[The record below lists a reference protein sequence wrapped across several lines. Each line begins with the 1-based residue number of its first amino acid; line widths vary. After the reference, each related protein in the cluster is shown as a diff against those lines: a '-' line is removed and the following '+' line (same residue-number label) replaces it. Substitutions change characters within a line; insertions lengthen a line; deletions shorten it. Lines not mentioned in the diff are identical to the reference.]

1 MTDDLRL
8 TTRRTAPL
16 DSVVRLVDLLRLL
29 TGEVHSL
36 TPDVD
41 SAGTPRRPATDDVQ
55 RLVRWRGEWSPL
67 LHFARRA
74 IEADGVVPDFRSVGL
89 LARRVAETV
98 ASFYPDADRQSDVFD
113 QMLILAGHAPSL
125 LPPDRVLTDSE
136 RARGAD
142 PQRRYRTPFRD
153 TLGGLLGVDA
163 AFIEWVRNNAPDDV
177 DTVAGK
183 MQRLTD
189 PGKSETR
196 RTLVIEDWTP
206 RLVLTLTA
214 DDDAAVAGALQGVTT
229 TKTNKRGTHLDLAF
243 PDWLRVDNDGRVLV
257 VTAPPGLSPATLAKA
272 LKGWSS
278 PRLEELT
285 RLVWSTA
292 VQSELQRF
300 KSRRPGLTLTAKRG
314 IDDALTTH
322 PDHYLDRQTTLTD
335 RGVVITSKGLQR
347 SVGRLVIPV
356 SSPSLLDAIVAGL
369 SSLATPDGHRLRRG
383 LTRLVHERRNNVT
396 DNDDLF
402 DGRIVTFAGLEAVAE
417 AFGLADPRDTR
428 TTLEMLV
435 AGDALRT
442 WRHNDRTEGGSLW
455 GLRWSRFDQSTG
467 VLKRGRPTAGDRL
480 ELNVGTLLVPTRE
493 ELTNANDKG
502 RYLVPDL
509 RHDVPVGRLSK
520 ELHGAV
526 WTLASR
532 FVAFQVQR
540 GEQVARGGGAIVLPV
555 APQRGAVGSWQRLVE
570 QSSADPSVVAELW
583 SQRDHVIGTLA
594 DGPTPLLKRADGVDR
609 WSLAD
614 CHDVE
619 RDFII
624 EGGQRRL
631 NGTRR
636 KAKDRRPSK
645 RKGS

>member
-8 TTRRTAPL
+8 TTERPTFLSGAGG
-16 DSVVRLVDLLRLL
+16 RLLDLLRLL
-29 TGEVHSL
+29 KGTAFSL
-36 TPDVD
+36 LPDVD
-41 SAGTPRRPATDDVQ
+41 SAGSPRRPATDDVQ
-55 RLVRWRGEWSPL
+55 RLVRWRGDWSPL

-74 IEADGVVPDFRSVGL
+74 IETDGGVPDSRSVGL

-98 ASFYPDADRQSDVFD
+98 ATFYAETDRQSDDDERTAAF
-113 QMLILAGHAPSL
+113 LSL
-125 LPPDRVLTDSE
+125 VPPGPD
-136 RARGAD
+136 D
-142 PQRRYRTPFRD
+142 PPRPRDYQPVNPLQHVTPLRP
-153 TLGGLLGVDA
+153 TSGGLLGVDA
-163 AFIEWVRNNAPDDV
+163 SFVEWVRNNAPDDV
-177 DTVAGK
+177 DKVAGELR
-183 MQRLTD
+183 RLTD
-189 PGKSETR
+189 PSGADALRARVIRDWSPR
-196 RTLVIEDWTP
+196 R
-206 RLVLTLTA
+206 VLTL
-214 DDDAAVAGALQGVTT
+214 AAGDTTDGLRGVTNA
-229 TKTNKRGTHLDLAF
+229 KTDKRGTHLDLTF

-257 VTAPPGLSPATLAKA
+257 VTAPPCLSPATLAKA

-292 VQSELQRF
+292 VKSELQRF

-322 PDHYLDRQTTLTD
+322 PDRYLNRQTTLTD
-335 RGVVITSKGLQR
+335 RGVVIVSKDLQR
-347 SVGRLVIPV
+347 SVGRLVVPV

-369 SSLATPDGHRLRRG
+369 SSLSTPDGHRLRRG

-396 DNDDLF
+396 APDDLF
-402 DGRIVTFAGLEAVAE
+402 DGRIVTFAGLVELAE
-417 AFGLADPRDTR
+417 TFGLSDPRDAR

-442 WRHNDRTEGGSLW
+442 WRHNDRTEGGNLW

-532 FVAFQVQR
+532 FVAYQVQR
-540 GEQVARGGGAIVLPV
+540 GEQVARGGGAIALPV

-624 EGGQRRL
+624 EGGQKRL
-631 NGTRR
+631 DGTRR
-636 KAKDRRPSK
+636 KARDRRPSK

>member
-1 MTDDLRL
+1 VTDDLRHP
-8 TTRRTAPL
+8 TRKVGTPGG
-16 DSVVRLVDLLRLL
+16 VVRLVDLLRLL
-29 TGEVHSL
+29 SGEAHSL

-41 SAGTPRRPATDDVQ
+41 GSGSPRRPATDDVQ

-74 IEADGVVPDFRSVGL
+74 IEADGAVPDWRSVGL

-98 ASFYPDADRQSDVFD
+98 ATFYAETDRQADVVD
-113 QMLILAGHAPSL
+113 QMLILAGHDPSL

-136 RARGAD
+136 RTRGTD
-142 PQRRYRTPFRD
+142 PQRRHRTPFRD
-153 TLGGLLGVDA
+153 APGGLLGVDA
-163 AFIEWVRNNAPDDV
+163 AFVEWVRNNAPEQV
-177 DTVAGK
+177 DAVTVK
-183 MQRLTD
+183 LQRLTD
-189 PGKSETR
+189 PSKSEAR
-196 RTLVIEDWTP
+196 RSEVIEDWTP
-206 RLVLTLTA
+206 LLIVTLTA
-214 DDDAAVAGALQGVTT
+214 DDDAAVAGALQGVTA
-229 TKTNKRGTHLDLAF
+229 TKTNKRGTHLNIAF

-285 RLVWSTA
+285 GLVWSTA
-292 VQSELQRF
+292 VQSELRRF
-300 KSRRPGLTLTAKRG
+300 KKIRPAVMVRHKTGV
-314 IDDALTTH
+314 DDVLTTH
-322 PDHYLDRQTTLTD
+322 PDAYLDRQTTLTD
-335 RGVVITSKGLQR
+335 DGVVIVSKERGKL
-347 SVGRLVIPV
+347 GRVVVPASDAAV
-356 SSPSLLDAIVAGL
+356 LDVIVAGL

-383 LTRLVHERRNNVT
+383 LTRLVHNRSQTLDR
-396 DNDDLF
+396 DDLI
-402 DGRIVTFAGLEAVAE
+402 DARVVTFAGLEEVAAE
-417 AFGLADPRDTR
+417 FGLSDPRDTR
-428 TTLEMLV
+428 ATREMLV

-442 WRHNDRTEGGSLW
+442 WRHGDRIAGGRLWSLS
-455 GLRWSRFDQSTG
+455 WSQLDPLTG
-467 VLKRGRPTAGDRL
+467 AVKRGRPAAGTRL
-480 ELNVGTLLVPTRE
+480 EMQVGTLLVPTRDD
-493 ELTNANDKG
+493 LTNANDKG

-532 FVAFQVQR
+532 FVAYQVQR
-540 GEQVARGGGAIVLPV
+540 ADQVARGGGAILLPV
-555 APQRGAVGSWQRLVE
+555 DPRRGVFGSWRSLIE

-583 SQRDHVIGTLA
+583 SQRDRVLGTLA
-594 DGPTPLLKRADGVDR
+594 DGDAPLLKRADGVDR

-624 EGGQRRL
+624 EGGQKRL
-631 NGTRR
+631 DGTRR
-636 KAKDRRPSK
+636 KARDRNKSK

>member
-8 TTRRTAPL
+8 TTERPSYLSGAG
-16 DSVVRLVDLLRLL
+16 VRLVDLLRLL
-29 TGEVHSL
+29 KGNAFSL

-41 SAGTPRRPATDDVQ
+41 GSGSPRRPATDDVQ

-74 IEADGVVPDFRSVGL
+74 IEADGAVPDWRSVGL

-98 ASFYPDADRQSDVFD
+98 ATFYAETDRQSDDDERTAYFAS
-113 QMLILAGHAPSL
+113 LIPRG
-125 LPPDRVLTDSE
+125 PDDPALTPAE
-136 RARGAD
+136 AQ
-142 PQRRYRTPFRD
+142 QRRTMRLLHATPLRD
-153 TLGGLLGVDA
+153 AADGLLGVDA
-163 AFIEWVRNNAPDDV
+163 SFVEWVRNNAPDDV
-177 DTVAGK
+177 DKVAGELS
-183 MQRLTD
+183 RLTD
-189 PGKSETR
+189 PSGEGAFRSRVIRDWSPR
-196 RTLVIEDWTP
+196 R
-206 RLVLTLTA
+206 VLTL
-214 DDDAAVAGALQGVTT
+214 AAGDTTVGLRGVVAA
-229 TKTNKRGTHLDLAF
+229 KTNAKGTHLDLSF

-257 VTAPPGLSPATLAKA
+257 VTAPPGLSPATLSEA

-278 PRLEELT
+278 PRLTTLT
-285 RLVWSTA
+285 RLVWSSA
-292 VQSELQRF
+292 VKSELRRY
-300 KSRRPGLTLTAKRG
+300 KSRRPGLMLTDKRG
-314 IDDALTTH
+314 VDDVLTTH
-322 PDHYLDRQTTLTD
+322 PSHYLDRQTTLTD
-335 RGVVITSKGLQR
+335 DGVVIESRNLQR
-347 SVGRLVIPV
+347 SVGRLVIPA
-356 SSPSLLDAIVAGL
+356 SSPAVLDAIVAGL

-383 LTRLVHERRNNVT
+383 LTRLVHHRSQTLDR
-396 DNDDLF
+396 DDLF
-402 DGRIVTFAGLEAVAE
+402 DGRIVTFAGLVELAE
-417 AFGLADPRDTR
+417 AFGLSDPRDA
-428 TTLEMLV
+428 TTTVEMLL
-435 AGDALRT
+435 AGHALRT
-442 WRHNDRTEGGSLW
+442 WRHGDRTAGGNLW
-455 GLRWSRFDQSTG
+455 GIRWSQLNLTTG
-467 VLKRGRPTAGDRL
+467 VVKRGRPPKGERL

-540 GEQVARGGGAIVLPV
+540 GEQVARGKGAILLPV
-555 APQRGAVGSWQRLVE
+555 DPRRGVVGSWQRLVE

-583 SQRDHVIGTLA
+583 SQRDRVLGTLA
-594 DGPTPLLKRADGVDR
+594 DGDAPLLKRADGVDR

-624 EGGQRRL
+624 EGGQARL
-631 NGTRR
+631 DGTRKQAR
-636 KAKDRRPSK
+636 DRSKSK

>member
-1 MTDDLRL
+1 VTDDLRL

-278 PRLEELT
+278 PRLETLS

-292 VQSELQRF
+292 VKSELRRF
-300 KSRRPGLTLTAKRG
+300 KKIRPAVMVRHKTGV
-314 IDDALTTH
+314 DDVLTTD
-322 PDHYLDRQTTLTD
+322 PDDYLDRQTTLTD
-335 RGVVITSKGLQR
+335 DGVVIVSKER
-347 SVGRLVIPV
+347 GRLGRFAVPASDAAVLDVIR
-356 SSPSLLDAIVAGL
+356 AGL

-383 LTRLVHERRNNVT
+383 LTRLVHNRSQTLDR
-396 DNDDLF
+396 DDLI
-402 DGRIVTFAGLEAVAE
+402 DARVVTFAGLVELAE
-417 AFGLADPRDTR
+417 AFGLSDPRDAR

-442 WRHNDRTEGGSLW
+442 WRYGDRIAGGRLWSLS
-455 GLRWSRFDQSTG
+455 WSQLDPSTG
-467 VLKRGRPTAGDRL
+467 AVKRGRPAAGTRL
-480 ELNVGTLLVPTRE
+480 EMQVGTLLVPTRDD
-493 ELTNANDKG
+493 LTNANDKG

-520 ELHGAV
+520 DLHGAV

-532 FVAFQVQR
+532 FVALQVQR
-540 GEQVARGGGAIVLPV
+540 GEQVAQGKGAIVLPV
-555 APQRGAVGSWQRLVE
+555 EPRRGVVGSWQRLIE
-570 QSSADPSVVAELW
+570 QSSAVPSVVAELW
-583 SQRDHVIGTLA
+583 SQRDRVLGTLA
-594 DGPTPLLKRADGVDR
+594 DGPTPLLKSADGVDR

-624 EGGQRRL
+624 EGGQQRL
-631 NGTRR
+631 DGTRR
-636 KAKDRRPSK
+636 KARDRNKSK